1 MALPN
6 SPSEHELGV
15 PDREPALVREAFS
28 NLLCGP
34 QGPHRAASCVLPKSA
49 AGMSVETSLE
59 SAVDAANNQWRI
71 LSMWLWN
78 FRLQACSGSR
88 DWQVLAHASH
98 PGLQLQISHRSGRRV
113 LPGSHPPPPPYHMTL
128 DKS

>member
-6 SPSEHELGV
+6 SPSERELGV

-28 NLLCGP
+28 RLLCGP

-49 AGMSVETSLE
+49 AGMFVETSLE
-59 SAVDAANNQWRI
+59 SAVDAANNQWRV

-98 PGLQLQISHRSGRRV
+98 PGLQLQISHRSGHRV
-113 LPGSHPPPPPYHMTL
+113 LPGSRHPPPHIT
-128 DKS
+128 